1 MLNQLSWFT
10 CPTTRAMLFSG
21 VDVHCKPLTGMADRA
36 KRSTVWRATVSILTW
51 VFAVSTATWADTP
64 YPSLRESFDA
74 GLQSKLERLVDNL
87 GFTEA
92 ARSKKLNLALVDLS
106 DPGQPRVAAI
116 NGDEMVYA
124 ASLPKL
130 AILLG
135 AMVKVE
141 QGELTLDRQ
150 TEASLQRMMQ
160 VSSNRDATQMLN
172 RIGKEELASILSS
185 DRFRLYDPT
194 FNGGLWV
201 GKDYGKRGLWQ
212 RDPLHNL
219 SHGATALQTAR
230 LYYLMETGQ
239 LFGGRLEPLMKG
251 FLADPKI
258 PHKFVKGLGARPG
271 EPRIYRKSG
280 TWRTWHS
287 DSALVEREGHKYILV
302 ALANHPNGG
311 RWLERIAAGV
321 DALIT
326 STRPA
331 AKTLSPNPSPA
342 SGRGE

>member
-1 MLNQLSWFT
+1 M
-10 CPTTRAMLFSG
+10 
-21 VDVHCKPLTGMADRA
+21 GMANRA
-36 KRSTVWRATVSILTW
+36 RRSAALRATRGILTL
-51 VFAVSTATWADTP
+51 VLAASTAVWADSP
-64 YPSLRESFDA
+64 YPPLRESFDA
-74 GLQSKLERLVDNL
+74 GLQSRLERLVDDL
-87 GFTEA
+87 GYTEA
-92 ARSKKLNLALVDLS
+92 ARNKQLNLALVDLS
-106 DPGQPRVAAI
+106 DPRQPRVAAI

-135 AMVKVE
+135 AMVKME
-141 QGELTLDRQ
+141 KGELTLDRQ
-150 TEASLQRMMQ
+150 TKASLQRMMQ
-160 VSSNRDATQMLN
+160 VSSNRDATEMLN

-185 DRFRLYDPT
+185 DRFRLYDPA

-219 SHGATALQTAR
+219 SHGATPLQTAR

-258 PHKFVKGLGARPG
+258 QHKFVKGLSERPG
-271 EPRIYRKSG
+271 EARVYRKSG

-287 DSALVEREGHKYILV
+287 DSALVEREDHKYILV
-302 ALANHPNGG
+302 ALANHRHGG
-311 RWLERIAAGV
+311 RWLERLAAGV

-326 STRPA
+326 STRPV

-342 SGRGE
+342 SGRGEQSARNNGR